1 MGEKINILFL
11 GGSKRVSIA
20 KAFLQVGIDLG
31 YEVNIF
37 SYELN
42 NFEPIA
48 SVGKIVPGLK
58 WQDDQIK
65 NHLKKTIVEFE
76 INIVVP
82 FVDIATILCSKLKEV
97 CKNVFFCVSGLE
109 INTTLFDKKKSHSWF
124 TDHKLNVPEIGDSL
138 PFVAKPITGS
148 GGKGMYFVKTQAEKN
163 MFYSNNNATDFL
175 MQRFVEG
182 VEYSV
187 DCYLDRHQKIVSI
200 VPRKRLETI
209 NGEATRSVTER
220 NEQIMLLSEKIL
232 MIEDF
237 SGPVTIQYIVE
248 KDTSGIFIIE
258 INPRLGSGV
267 LTSIAAGA
275 NICKHILFDYF
286 NINIPSNQNWQ
297 ENLLMVRAYQEF
309 YFTCN

>member
-1 MGEKINILFL
+1 MGKKINILFL

-20 KAFLQVGIDLG
+20 KAFIQAGIDVG

-37 SYELN
+37 SYELT

-48 SVGKIVPGLK
+48 NVGTIVPGLK
-58 WQDDQIK
+58 WQDDQIL
-65 NHLKKTIVEFE
+65 NHLKKTIVDFE

-82 FVDIATILCSKLKEV
+82 FVDIATIVCSNLKEV
-97 CKNVFFCVSGLE
+97 CENVFFCVSALE
-109 INTTLFDKKKSHSWF
+109 INTTMFDKKKSHSWF
-124 TDHKLNVPEIGDSL
+124 IDHKLCVPEIGDSL
-138 PFVAKPITGS
+138 PFVAKLITGS
-148 GGKGMYFVKTQAEKN
+148 GGKGMYFVKSQAEKN
-163 MFYSNNNATDFL
+163 TFYSNNKATDFL

-187 DCYLDRHQKIVSI
+187 DCYLDRHHKIVSI
-200 VPRKRLETI
+200 VPRKRLETT

-220 NEQIMLLSEKIL
+220 NQQIILLSEKIL
-232 MIEDF
+232 KLGDF
-237 SGPVTIQYIVE
+237 SGPVTIQFIVE

-258 INPRLGSGV
+258 INPRLGSAV

-275 NICKHILFDYF
+275 NICKYILLDYLK
-286 NINIPSNQNWQ
+286 INIPSNQNWQ

-309 YFTCN
+309 YFICN

>member
-20 KAFLQVGIDLG
+20 KVFIQAGIEVG
-31 YEVNIF
+31 YEVNMF

-58 WQDDQIK
+58 WQDDQIL

-97 CKNVFFCVSGLE
+97 CENVLFSVSSLE
-109 INTTLFDKKKSHSWF
+109 INETMFDKKKSHSWF
-124 TDHKLNVPEIGDSL
+124 TDHKLNVPEIGNCL
-138 PFVAKPITGS
+138 PFVAKPGTGS

-163 MFYSNNNATDFL
+163 MFYCNNNVTDFL
-175 MQRFVEG
+175 IQRFVEG

-187 DCYLDRHQKIVSI
+187 DCYLDRHQQIVSI

-232 MIEDF
+232 ELGAF

-248 KDTSGIFIIE
+248 KDTSGIFVIE

-275 NICKHILFDYF
+275 NICKHIVLDYL